1 MILKIKVNGK
11 VYGLEIYENNENGEI
26 TVLDSYDPD
35 TQYKTIDGNNIIN
48 DGSFDDILGTNEQMI
63 TIILPENPN

>member
-1 MILKIKVNGK
+1 MILKIKANKKTYAIEV
-11 VYGLEIYENNENGEI
+11 YENNENGEI

-35 TQYKTIDGNNIIN
+35 TQYKTIDEKNIIN

-63 TIILPENPN
+63 TIILPKSN

>member
-35 TQYKTIDGNNIIN
+35 TQYKTIDENNIIN

>member
-35 TQYKTIDGNNIIN
+35 AQYKTIDEKNIIN

-63 TIILPENPN
+63 TIILPENPK

>member
-1 MILKIKVNGK
+1 MILKIKANEKTYAIEV
-11 VYGLEIYENNENGEI
+11 YENNENGEI

-35 TQYKTIDGNNIIN
+35 TQYKTIDEKNIIN

-63 TIILPENPN
+63 TIILPKSN

>member
-35 TQYKTIDGNNIIN
+35 TQYKTIDENNIIN
-48 DGSFDDILGTNEQMI
+48 DSSFDDILGTNEQMI

>member
-35 TQYKTIDGNNIIN
+35 TQYKTIDENNIIN

-63 TIILPENPN
+63 TIILPKSN